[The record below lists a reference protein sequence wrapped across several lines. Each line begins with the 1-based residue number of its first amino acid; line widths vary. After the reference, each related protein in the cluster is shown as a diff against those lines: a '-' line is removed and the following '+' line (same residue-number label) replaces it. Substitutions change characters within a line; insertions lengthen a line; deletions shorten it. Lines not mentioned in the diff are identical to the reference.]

1 VVAVA
6 SGQISFE
13 RGDNLMKKV
22 LLVAIALILVIGIIP
37 LTACGGGE
45 EEYKIGAVL
54 AITGFNS
61 ALGEPE
67 KQTLEMLEEE
77 INDAGGI
84 DGKNVKIIIYDTE
97 TDNDIART
105 ATKRLIEQD
114 NVLAVIGASS
124 SGVTM
129 AMLDTITEA
138 EVPLV
143 SLAAADEIVKP
154 VDERYWIFKTPQPNS
169 MVADRIYEY
178 LDSEGITEVAIIS
191 ASDGYGVLGHDALV
205 NRADYWDMNIVADE
219 TFDPDDTDMTTQLTK
234 IKGFEPEAVICWGTN
249 KGSSVVAKNMKSLDM
264 DMPLLMS
271 HGIANK
277 DFIDAAG
284 TAADGVIFPVGKL
297 PVADLISD
305 SDPQK
310 EVLLDYTADFEALWG
325 EGNVDTFGG
334 HAWDAFILI
343 TNAIQSLVDEG
354 KEVDRAGIRDKL
366 ESAELIGISGV
377 FNMSTTDHLGLTS
390 DCLVLVEIEDGEWT
404 LLEE

>member
-1 VVAVA
+1 
-6 SGQISFE
+6 
-13 RGDNLMKKV
+13 MKKV

-67 KQTLEMLEEE
+67 KQTLEMLEKE

-97 TDNDIART
+97 TDSTTALT

-114 NVLAVIGASS
+114 KVLAVIGASS

-129 AMLDTITEA
+129 AILDTITEA

-143 SLAAADEIVKP
+143 SLAAADEIVTP
-154 VDERYWIFKTPQPNS
+154 VEERYWIFKTPQPNS

-178 LDSEGITEVAIIS
+178 LDSEGISEVAIIS
-191 ASDGYGVLGHDALV
+191 ASDGFGVLGRSALV
-205 NRADYWDMNIVADE
+205 ARADYWDMNIVAGE

-234 IKGFEPEAVICWGTN
+234 IKGLEPEAVICWGTN
-249 KGSSVVAKNMKSLDM
+249 KGSSVVAKNMKSLNM
-264 DMPLLMS
+264 NMPLLMS
-271 HGIANK
+271 HGIANR

-284 TAADGVIFPVGKL
+284 TAADGIIFPVGKL
-297 PVADLISD
+297 PVADLIPD

-310 EVLLDYTADFEALWG
+310 DVLLDYTADFEARWG

-334 HAWDAFILI
+334 HAWDAFMLI

-354 KEVDRAGIRDKL
+354 KEVDRAGIRDML
-366 ESAELIGISGV
+366 ESAELVGISGI
-377 FNMSTTDHLGLTS
+377 FNMSPTDHLGLTS
-390 DCLVLVEIEDGEWT
+390 DCLVLVEIEDGKWT